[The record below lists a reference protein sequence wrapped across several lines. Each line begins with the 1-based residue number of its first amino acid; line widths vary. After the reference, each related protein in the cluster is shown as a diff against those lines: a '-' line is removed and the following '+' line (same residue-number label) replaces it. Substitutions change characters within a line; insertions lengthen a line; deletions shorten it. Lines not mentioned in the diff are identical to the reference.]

1 MIPFT
6 VTLQPGVPLHEQVA
20 FAARKAIVSKQMLP
34 GQPFPSVRALSTALK
49 INPNTAHKVIA
60 ALTAEGLL
68 EVHPGKGTLVT
79 EGRSASRTQRAEW
92 LHRELE
98 MLTVEAK
105 QLGLTLAEVQS
116 ALAAHW
122 LRLER
127 HAAKGRTS

>member
-1 MIPFT
+1 MIPFS
-6 VTLQPGVPLHEQVA
+6 VTLQPGIPLHEQVA

-68 EVHPGKGTLVT
+68 EVHPGKGTLVA
-79 EGRSASRTQRAEW
+79 EGRASSRIERTEW

-98 MLTVEAK
+98 LLTVEAK
-105 QLGLTLAEVQS
+105 RLGLTLAEVQS
-116 ALAAHW
+116 GLAAHW
-122 LRLER
+122 MRLER
-127 HAAKGRTS
+127 KAAKGQIS